1 MSYTNL
7 NQDFIGGKISL
18 TPNTRIP
25 SLFTPTA
32 AQEYKLGTVLEEHGG
47 TSRMW
52 RYCKN
57 GAVALSKALMTCTP
71 LHDAQALAQIQ
82 TGYGAAVGAMRF
94 DCILTTANA
103 LTDDELIDG
112 TLLVNDG
119 GDAMGDSYIIK
130 NNKWKTTDTIMTIEI
145 ADEGGVRTAIAVTDD
160 LTFLKHKCHEVIVTP
175 TTQTS
180 AGPAIGV
187 PNVDVTANYYFWA
200 QYRGWCP
207 MILDT
212 TDTIIVNNEVGRA
225 ATLDVAGA
233 VGVPAND
240 GTDAVWGVCAYAS
253 TNAEAAIINL
263 MLP

>member
-7 NQDFIGGKISL
+7 NQDFVGGKISL
-18 TPNTRIP
+18 TPSTRIP
-25 SLFTPTA
+25 SLFTPTV

-57 GAVALSKALMTCTP
+57 GGVALSKALMTVAP
-71 LHDAQALAQIQ
+71 VAASEQLAKIQ
-82 TGYGAAVGAMRF
+82 TSYGASAGAQSF
-94 DCILTTANA
+94 NCVLTTGNTI
-103 LTDDELIDG
+103 TDGELIEG

-119 GDAMGDSYIIK
+119 GTAMGDSYIIK
-130 NNKWKTTDTIMTIEI
+130 NNKWITTDTIMTIEI
-145 ADEGGVRTAIAVTDD
+145 ADEGGIRNAVLVTDD
-160 LTFLKHKCHEVIVTP
+160 LTFLKHKCHEVVVAP

-180 AGPAIGV
+180 GGPAIGV
-187 PNVDVTANYYFWA
+187 PNVAVPINYYFWA

-212 TDTIIVNNEVGRA
+212 TDTIVVGEPCGRA
-225 ATLDVAGA
+225 GTLDIAGCIGL
-233 VGVPAND
+233 VAND
-240 GTDAVWGVCAYAS
+240 GTDAVWGVCVYAS
-253 TNAEAAIINL
+253 TNAEAAIVDL